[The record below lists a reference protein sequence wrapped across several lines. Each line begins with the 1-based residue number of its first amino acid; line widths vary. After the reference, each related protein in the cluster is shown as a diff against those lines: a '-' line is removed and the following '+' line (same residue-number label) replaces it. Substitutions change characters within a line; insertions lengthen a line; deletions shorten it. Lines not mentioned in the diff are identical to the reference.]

1 MSVGHRTVTFLL
13 LSLLAISIGRADASQ
28 PFSDCAACPLT
39 QPLPAGSF
47 SMGTQPGGYEAI
59 EPTGELPAVS
69 VTVPESFAISQT
81 EVTRAQYGAFQKET
95 GYRVEASCRVWTEGR
110 WSLVDTQNL
119 ALTVQPTNPEDE
131 HPVNCV
137 SWHDAQAY
145 ADWLSAKTG
154 ARYRLPSEAE
164 WEYATRGGV
173 TAPRWWGWNSFEG
186 VSISDACEHA
196 NVYDISAQAEYGFP
210 WPHARCKDEFVNV
223 APVASFDTNP
233 YGLFDTIGNLREW
246 TADCYTGSYVN
257 RPPDSRPWVWQGGC
271 ELRPVRGGSWAT
283 RPLQSRSANRQSAD
297 PHTRSSDIGFRV
309 VKQTGDSD

>member
-1 MSVGHRTVTFLL
+1 MGISHALALCILSAAPLPPASWNVESALGLEMIWVDIHSDGEPITFTKGSPEEETGHNPDENQHKVT
-13 LSLLAISIGRADASQ
+13 
-28 PFSDCAACPLT
+28 LT
-39 QPLPAGSF
+39 QGFYLGKF
-47 SMGTQPGGYEAI
+47 
-59 EPTGELPAVS
+59 
-69 VTVPESFAISQT
+69 
-81 EVTRAQYGAFQKET
+81 EVTQAEYQAVLQNNPNGKNPNPSGFPSQNQP
-95 GYRVEASCRVWTEGR
+95 VENLSWDDANYFIERLNLLEHEAGHLPGT
-110 WSLVDTQNL
+110 WSYTL
-119 ALTVQPTNPEDE
+119 PT
-131 HPVNCV
+131 
-137 SWHDAQAY
+137 
-145 ADWLSAKTG
+145 
-154 ARYRLPSEAE
+154 EAE

-210 WPHARCKDEFVNV
+210 WPHARCKDKFVNV

-233 YGLFDTIGNLREW
+233 FGLYDTIGNLREW

-297 PHTRSSDIGFRV
+297 PDTRSSDIGFRV